1 MSIFSYNS
9 IKTFDLYA
17 HYTTIPHSKVP
28 LWCIQTLIKDRIT
41 ELVQLCFTKKKMANV
56 DMYLVLGKDAYNSL
70 KKNNS

>member
-41 ELVQLCFTKKKMANV
+41 ELVQLCFTKKKEWPT
-56 DMYLVLGKDAYNSL
+56 
-70 KKNNS
+70 